1 MAQDRPVIAVVGG
14 TGKLGAGLARRLARA
29 GYALVIG
36 SREAGRAER
45 AARALA
51 QDTGGRV
58 TGQTNRAAA
67 AEADLVIVT
76 VPFASQRAILEDI
89 GPAVQ
94 GKIVVD
100 ATVPLVPPK
109 VARVQLPPEGSAAEI
124 ARATLGEGVRLV
136 AAFHNVAAHKLIQ
149 EVAIDCD
156 VLVFGDQVAA
166 REAVVELAAAM
177 ELRGVH
183 AGPLANAAAAEALT
197 SVLVGINKRYDADG
211 AGIRITGIDPGPAT
225 GEA

>member
-1 MAQDRPVIAVVGG
+1 MTDPLPRLAIVGG

-29 GYALVIG
+29 GYALIVG
-36 SREAGRAER
+36 SRDQGRAAE
-45 AARALA
+45 AAEALA
-51 QDTGGRV
+51 ADTGGQV
-58 TGQTNRAAA
+58 TGRTNRNAAA
-67 AEADLVIVT
+67 AGQIVIVT
-76 VPFASQRAILEDI
+76 VPFANQRAILEDI
-89 GPAVQ
+89 GAAVR

-100 ATVPLVPPK
+100 TTVPLVPPK

-124 ARATLGEGVRLV
+124 ARRVLGEEVRLV

-177 ELRGVH
+177 GLRGVH

-197 SVLVGINKRYDADG
+197 SVLVGINKRYTSDG
-211 AGIRITGIDPGPAT
+211 AGIRITGIDPDPAT
-225 GEA
+225 REV

>member
-1 MAQDRPVIAVVGG
+1 MTDPLPRLAIVGG
-14 TGKLGAGLARRLARA
+14 TGKLGAGLARRLVKA
-29 GYALVIG
+29 GYALTIG
-36 SREAGRAER
+36 SRDAGRAAE

-51 QDTGGRV
+51 ADTGGQV
-58 TGQTNRAAA
+58 TGLSNRDAAA
-67 AEADLVIVT
+67 AGQIVIVT
-76 VPFASQRAILEDI
+76 VPFANQRAILEEI
-89 GPAVQ
+89 APAVQ

-100 ATVPLVPPK
+100 TTVPLVPPK
-109 VARVQLPPEGSAAEI
+109 VARVQLPPEGSAARI
-124 ARATLGEGVRLV
+124 ARAVLGEEVRLV

-149 EVAIDCD
+149 DVEIDCD

-197 SVLVGINKRYDADG
+197 SVLVGINKRYKADG
-211 AGIRITGIDPGPAT
+211 AGIRITGIDTGPAAR
-225 GEA
+225 EA

>member
-1 MAQDRPVIAVVGG
+1 MAQVRPVIAVVGG

-29 GYALVIG
+29 GYALIIG
-36 SREAGRAER
+36 SREAGRAEA

-51 QDTGGRV
+51 QDTGGQV
-58 TGQTNRAAA
+58 TGQANRAAA
-67 AEADLVIVT
+67 AAAEIVIVT

-124 ARATLGEGVRLV
+124 AQATLGEGVRLV

-166 REAVVELAAAM
+166 REVVVELAAAM

-183 AGPLANAAAAEALT
+183 AGPLANATAAEALT
-197 SVLVGINKRYDADG
+197 SVLVGINKRYQADG
-211 AGIRITGIDPGPAT
+211 AGIRITGLDPGPAAT
-225 GEA
+225 GT